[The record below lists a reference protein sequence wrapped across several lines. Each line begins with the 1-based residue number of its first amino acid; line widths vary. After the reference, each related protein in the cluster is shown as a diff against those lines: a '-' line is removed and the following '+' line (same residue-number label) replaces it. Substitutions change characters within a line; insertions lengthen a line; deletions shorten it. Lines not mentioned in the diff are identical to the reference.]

1 MNTKVQPEVTFER
14 WILNASRSKLEKA
27 VAHLRAVKF
36 KAGEEGKAEVLIE
49 KMESELFGRA
59 VTTILRA

>member
-1 MNTKVQPEVTFER
+1 MSVKAQPEVTFER
-14 WILNASRSKLEKA
+14 WILNASRAKLERA
-27 VAHLRAVKF
+27 VARLRAFKF
-36 KAGEEGKAEVLIE
+36 NGAEKAEAEVLIG